1 MIVLMDRGAV
11 MEVGS
16 HKQLMELRGWYYALF
31 QSQNQEGL
39 S

>member
-1 MIVLMDRGAV
+1 MDRGAV

-16 HKQLMELRGWYYALF
+16 HKQLIEQQGWYYALF

>member
-1 MIVLMDRGAV
+1 
-11 MEVGS
+11 MEMGN
-16 HKQLMELRGWYYALF
+16 HNQLMAARGWYYALF